1 MKRIFLIICFLAT
14 LIIAIIQGIG
24 LVLPDKV
31 PVEYFKE
38 NGFKNVMRT
47 LGVIA
52 AEPHPAASTQQ
63 ALVRAYLINEMND
76 MGYSVTEQTFHYTAD
91 DLASRQKRIY
101 SNFNSQQRRAFD
113 KEFARIN
120 TGNFAKQVGEQSELT
135 GTNLI
140 AKLEVPSSEGTLLFV
155 SHYDSVRTAPGASD
169 NGIAVASVLQLM
181 RDLAKRTDIKNNVI
195 FLFSDAEEL
204 GLLGAHHF
212 VKNIN
217 EIATQPIDVV
227 FNFDARGNNGVPLLF
242 ETSAKNLALVSEWN
256 RNAYKP
262 VAFSFSPIV
271 YQMLQNNTDF
281 SVFLNK
287 GFTGMNFAT
296 ILGYEHYHRMSD
308 TVENLNLG
316 TLWRYQRTI
325 RDLGAHFAVKD
336 EINLFKESVDAVYFP
351 VPYIGLIIISIFSA
365 FVTGILTF
373 LLSISLA
380 IRNIFFSSSLR
391 TVSNIQSILRILAGL
406 FSLVAALVVP
416 TASYLIT
423 LPVLLFL
430 LTDLMSR
437 EFNKFSVALILLI
450 ICTYITC
457 ILYVPIIYLVSVG
470 LHAPVVGGV
479 LAILP
484 MLILGFSIA
493 SLWKRIT

>member
-14 LIIAIIQGIG
+14 LIVAIIQGIG

-31 PVEYFKE
+31 SVEYFKE
-38 NGFKNVMRT
+38 SGFKNVMRT

-52 AEPHPAASTQQ
+52 AEPHPAASTRQ
-63 ALVRAYLINEMND
+63 ALVRDYLINEMND

-91 DLASRQKRIY
+91 DLASRQKKIY
-101 SNFNSQQRRAFD
+101 PGLNGQQHRAFD
-113 KEFARIN
+113 KQFVRIN
-120 TGNFAKQVGEQSELT
+120 TGNFAKQVEDQSELT

-140 AKLEVPSSEGTLLFV
+140 AKLEVPSPKGTLLFV

-169 NGIAVASVLQLM
+169 NGMVVASVLQLM
-181 RDLAKRTDIKNNVI
+181 RDLAERTDIKNNII

-204 GLLGAHHF
+204 GLLGASHF

-217 EIATQPIDVV
+217 EIATQSIDVV

-271 YQMLQNNTDF
+271 YQMLQNNTGF
-281 SVFLNK
+281 SVFLAK

-325 RDLGAHFAVKD
+325 RDLGVHFAVKD
-336 EINLFKESVDAVYFP
+336 QINLSKESVDAVYFP
-351 VPYIGLIIISIFSA
+351 VPYIGLIITSVFSA
-365 FVTGILTF
+365 FVAGILTF

-380 IRNIFFSSSLR
+380 IKNIGFSSSPR
-391 TVSNIQSILRILAGL
+391 IVSNIQSILRIFAGL
-406 FSLVAALVVP
+406 FSLIVALVVP
-416 TASYLIT
+416 TASYLVT

-430 LTDLMSR
+430 LMDLMLR

-450 ICTYITC
+450 ICTYITS
-457 ILYVPIIYLVSVG
+457 ILYVPIIYLVSIG
-470 LHAPVVGGV
+470 LNAPIVGGV

-484 MLILGFSIA
+484 MLILGFGIA
-493 SLWKRIT
+493 NFWKRAT

>member
-14 LIIAIIQGIG
+14 LIVAIIQGIG

-31 PVEYFKE
+31 SVEYFKE
-38 NGFKNVMRT
+38 SGFKNVMRT

-52 AEPHPAASTQQ
+52 AEPHPAASTRQ
-63 ALVRAYLINEMND
+63 ALVRDYLINEMND

-91 DLASRQKRIY
+91 DLASRQKKIY
-101 SNFNSQQRRAFD
+101 PGLNSQQRRTFD
-113 KEFARIN
+113 KQFVRMN
-120 TGNFAKQVGEQSELT
+120 TGNFAKQVEDQSELT

-140 AKLEVPSSEGTLLFV
+140 AKLEVPSPKGTLLFV

-169 NGIAVASVLQLM
+169 NGMVVASVLQLM
-181 RDLAKRTDIKNNVI
+181 RDLAERTDIKNNVI

-204 GLLGAHHF
+204 GLLGAYHF

-217 EIATQPIDVV
+217 EIATQPIDIV
-227 FNFDARGNNGVPLLF
+227 FNFDARGNNGVPFLF
-242 ETSAKNLALVSEWN
+242 ETSVKNLALVSEWN
-256 RNAYKP
+256 RNADKP

-281 SVFLNK
+281 SVFLDK

-325 RDLGAHFAVKD
+325 RDLGVNFAVKD
-336 EINLFKESVDAVYFP
+336 QINLSKESVDAVYFP
-351 VPYIGLIIISIFSA
+351 VPYIGLIITSVFTA
-365 FVTGILTF
+365 FVAGILTF

-380 IRNIFFSSSLR
+380 IKNIVFSSSPG
-391 TVSNIQSILRILAGL
+391 TVSNIQSIFRILAGL
-406 FSLVAALVVP
+406 FSLVTALIVP
-416 TASYLIT
+416 TASYLVT

-430 LTDLMSR
+430 LTDLMLR
-437 EFNKFSVALILLI
+437 EFNKFSVALILLVI
-450 ICTYITC
+450 YTYITS
-457 ILYVPIIYLVSVG
+457 ILYVPVIYLVFVG

-484 MLILGFSIA
+484 MLILGFGIA
-493 SLWKRIT
+493 NFWKRVT